1 MKRLQT
7 TLKLREAQAGDAPKV
22 AQLSGELGYPA
33 EPGEMR
39 RRLVAIARDPDHTAY
54 VAETKGGGV
63 VGWAHAFITRSLL
76 VEPFVEL
83 GGLVVTPSQQRL
95 GVGKLLMIAVEGWA
109 RRKGVNTVR
118 VRSRSNRKA
127 AHAFYRG
134 VGYQQL
140 KTQETF
146 FKEMRIKP

>member
-1 MKRLQT
+1 M
-7 TLKLREAQAGDAPKV
+7 AD
-22 AQLSGELGYPA
+22 LSGELGYPA
-33 EPGEMR
+33 GPKAMR
-39 RRLVAIARDPDHTAY
+39 RRLRSIARDPDHAAY
-54 VAETKGGGV
+54 VAEAKGGGV
-63 VGWAHAFITRSLL
+63 VGWTHAFITRSLL

-83 GGLVVTPSQQRL
+83 GGLVVTPSQQRQ

-109 RRKGVNTVR
+109 RRKGVPTVR

-134 VGYQQL
+134 IGYQQL

-146 FKEMRIKP
+146 FKEIRMSR

>member
-1 MKRLQT
+1 MKATFKIR
-7 TLKLREAQAGDAPKV
+7 KARAGDAKRV
-22 AQLSGELGYPA
+22 ATLSGELGYPA
-33 EPGEMR
+33 EPGAMR
-39 RRLVAIARDPDHTAY
+39 RRLRSIARDPDHTAY
-54 VAETKGGGV
+54 VAEAKGGGI

-76 VEPFVEL
+76 VEPFIEL

-95 GVGKLLMIAVEGWA
+95 GIGKLLMIAVEGWA
-109 RRKGVNTVR
+109 RRKGVRSVR

-134 VGYQQL
+134 IGYQQL

-146 FKEMRIKP
+146 FKEIRKTR